1 MKSITEPAASGPRD
15 TNPPTPGRGGPTAR
29 ALAALAAVLLIG
41 GCATEGGLFRR
52 KKKSPPPAPAV
63 VEAAG
68 GRLSRHPDGR
78 IVLELSGTP
87 AQRGLQQGTLL
98 GAEIAESLRALERLA
113 GEDWPSLKRSAVRL
127 VRPQLV
133 PAQRTEID
141 AMAAAAHV
149 PPDALLALNAW
160 EDLLDGYV
168 APEGAPRTSSG
179 GGAVAGKRG
188 FVFVE
193 AELALPLAL
202 AHLPRVTQFQSPA
215 GGVGW
220 ITEALPGQIRSA
232 SGFYVS
238 SAGIVLIAGPV
249 PAQPLDRLGTP
260 AALRAHAAIATARS
274 ASQLVDTFAERATT
288 TRGGRWL
295 VVDAERR
302 ELLELDGAAR
312 APLVSRAPLGRRVLP
327 RLPGGPPRSGALRAT
342 LGEGALALDQRRG
355 DTWLPLSARGNLPS
369 MKIIGTV
376 KRGEMAGGGLELH
389 AEGGDVYELEGAVA
403 DIVAGQKYELEGRV
417 IEDAMSITMRGPR
430 LRVERARKK

>member
-1 MKSITEPAASGPRD
+1 MTSTTDPAHRRSAVL
-15 TNPPTPGRGGPTAR
+15 
-29 ALAALAAVLLIG
+29 LAALLLLG

-52 KKKSPPPAPAV
+52 KKVPSKLAPAV

-78 IVLELSGTP
+78 LVLELQGSP
-87 AQRGLQQGTLL
+87 AQRGLQHGTLL
-98 GAEIAESLRALERLA
+98 AAEIAETLRALERLA
-113 GEDWPSLKRSAVRL
+113 GDGWAPLRRSAVRL
-127 VRPQLV
+127 VQPQLS
-133 PAQRTEID
+133 PAQRQEID
-141 AMAAAAHV
+141 AIAAAAHV
-149 PPDALLALNAW
+149 PADALVALNAW

-168 APEGAPRTSSG
+168 APEGAPRQASG
-179 GGAVAGKRG
+179 AGAMAGKGG

-238 SAGIVLIAGPV
+238 SAGLVLLSGPV

-260 AALRAHAAIATARS
+260 AALRAHAAIAAARS
-274 ASQLVDTFAERATT
+274 AIQLAELFAERATM
-288 TRGGRWL
+288 TRGARWL
-295 VVDAERR
+295 VVDAGNR

-312 APLVSRAPLGRRVLP
+312 APIVSRAPLGRRVLP
-327 RLPGGPPRSGALRAT
+327 RTPGGPPVSGALRAT

-389 AEGGDVYELEGAVA
+389 AEGGEVYELEGAVA